1 MERKINFAS
10 SSSKVELITKLSEM
24 ETELNE
30 QKKKNFA
37 LEQINLDL
45 KNENGQKTD
54 RIMTLK
60 KINALLHYDYE
71 QHIQYKRKES
81 ENSELRNKMSQK
93 DTNIVSMENVIIKLE
108 RGNIQKD
115 EQIWTLRRIVE
126 LLHYY
131 NRQLASEIE
140 NKW

>member
-140 NKW
+140 NK